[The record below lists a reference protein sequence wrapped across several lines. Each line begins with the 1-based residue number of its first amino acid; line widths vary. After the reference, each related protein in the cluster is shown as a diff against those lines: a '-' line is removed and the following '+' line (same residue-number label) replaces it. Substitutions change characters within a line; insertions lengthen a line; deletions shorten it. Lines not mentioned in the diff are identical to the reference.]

1 MDAPAGEA
9 TYLLLAGL
17 ALGYLLGSIPF
28 GLVLSFLG
36 GHGDIRK
43 IGSGNIGATNVLRT
57 GSKGL
62 AAATVLLDASKG
74 AVALLILTQFGFEA
88 GLMAGFGAVIGHNF
102 PIWLKFRGGKGVA
115 TTLGVLIAAA
125 WPIGLLACVTW
136 LIVALAAR
144 ISSLSALV
152 ALTAAPFY
160 AYWLDGR
167 GAMVGLATVLAL
179 LSIIRHRTNISR
191 MIRGEEPRIG
201 RKKPAA
207 EPPEDTPSD
216 S

>member
-1 MDAPAGEA
+1 M
-9 TYLLLAGL
+9 
-17 ALGYLLGSIPF
+17 
-28 GLVLSFLG
+28 
-36 GHGDIRK
+36 
-43 IGSGNIGATNVLRT
+43 LRT
-57 GSKGL
+57 GNKVL
-62 AAATVLLDASKG
+62 AAATLVLDVTKG
-74 AVALLILTQFGFEA
+74 AIALLILAQFSFEA

-102 PIWLKFRGGKGVA
+102 PVWLKFRGGKGVA

-136 LIVALAAR
+136 LVVALIAR

-167 GAMVGLATVLAL
+167 GALVALAAALAL
-179 LSIIRHRTNISR
+179 LSIIRHHANIAR
-191 MIRGEEPRIG
+191 LIRGEEPRIG
-201 RKKPAA
+201 RKKPAVEA
-207 EPPEDTPSD
+207 PEDTTSD